1 MIGTFPILTMIID
14 KFVTNSRTWQGSL
27 SLTILLVLHILKTLT
42 WQGSLST
49 TMPSCSARLYTF
61 IRYSTPSL
69 SSENHYCDYWLSNTK
84 IYYHDDD
91 LSKASKH
98 HPVLL
103 AILTVVYL
111 AMLIYLKKKTWKASG
126 IVNLMFSSSWSRSS
140 TRYSR
145 HRSFSFLI
153 LNLYFFTPLLWGHLS
168 IA

>member
-84 IYYHDDD
+84 IYFHDDD

-111 AMLIYLKKKTWKASG
+111 AMLIYLKKKDLESERNCELDVFIFVIQVLHK
-126 IVNLMFSSSWSRSS
+126 IFE
-140 TRYSR
+140 
-145 HRSFSFLI
+145 
-153 LNLYFFTPLLWGHLS
+153 TPLVFLLDFELVLLHSLALGTFVNW
-168 IA
+168 